1 MPDGMR
7 RPPEVPVVVPEAY
20 EPLFWTNKPDG
31 TSIRYK
37 VFYGGR
43 GAAKSHSFA
52 RALVAEAYSQKH
64 LILCTR
70 QFQNSIAD
78 SVYRV
83 VEGQVRS
90 LGLERWF
97 EMTRQSIYCTRTGS
111 EFIFKG
117 LDRNINEIRS
127 LEGVSRCWIEE
138 ANTTRLDSWL
148 ILDPT
153 IRVPGSQIWISYN
166 PEKDEDA
173 LHKKFVVDAPPP
185 DAFVR
190 KTSWRDNPWFEQT
203 ELHRLRLYMLQSD
216 QTNYDWVWEG
226 ETRQNWEAQVF
237 RDKVFLENFGDD
249 LIPLKARMYFG
260 CDFGFADSPTC
271 LLRCWIRPSIEG
283 VGEDLYIDREAYS
296 YGLEL
301 DEMAG
306 FFDRTIPEAR
316 QWPIYADNS
325 RPETISYLA
334 RQGFMI
340 SAAEK
345 WPNCEEDGIQ
355 HIRAFR
361 RIVIHETKC
370 PNVARDYRLYSYKT
384 DPRAV
389 DDKGRPIVLP
399 ILLDKDDHGP
409 DATRYALSDMI
420 MKRGGLSVWER
431 LVRPNR

>member
-7 RPPEVPVVVPEAY
+7 QPQIAVTVPEAY

-31 TSIRYK
+31 TPIRYK
-37 VFYGGR
+37 CFYGGR
-43 GAAKSHSFA
+43 NAAKSWSFA
-52 RALVAEAYSQKH
+52 RALVAEAFSHKH

-83 VEGQVRS
+83 VENQIRD
-90 LGLERWF
+90 LKLAPWF
-97 EMTRQSIYCTRTGS
+97 EFTRQSIYCKKTGS

-127 LEGVSRCWIEE
+127 LEGVTRCWIEE

-153 IRVPGSQIWISYN
+153 IRRDGSQIWISYN
-166 PEKDEDA
+166 PDRNEDA
-173 LHKKFVVDAPPP
+173 LHKKFVVDKPPP
-185 DAFVR
+185 EAFVR
-190 KTSWRDNPWFEQT
+190 KTSWRDNPWFSGTDGE
-203 ELHRLRLYMLQSD
+203 RLRLYMLQYD

-237 RDKVFLENFGDD
+237 RDKVFLENFEDD
-249 LIPLKARMYFG
+249 LIPLKARIYYG
-260 CDFGFADSPTC
+260 VDFGYSSSPTC
-271 LLRCWIRPSIEG
+271 LLRCWIKPSSEG
-283 VGEDLYIDREAYS
+283 FGEDLYIDREAYS
-296 YGLEL
+296 YHLEL

-306 FFDRTIPEAR
+306 FFDKMMPEAR
-316 QWPIYADNS
+316 QWPIYADAAD
-325 RPETISYLA
+325 PQTISYLA

-345 WPNCEEDGIQ
+345 WPNSEEEGVR
-355 HIRAFR
+355 HIRGFR
-361 RIVIHETKC
+361 RVVIHETKC
-370 PNVARDYRLYSYKT
+370 PNVARDFRLYSYKT
-384 DPRAV
+384 DPKAV
-389 DDKGRPIVLP
+389 DDNGRPLVLP
-399 ILLDKDDHGP
+399 ILLDKWDHGP
-409 DATRYALSDMI
+409 DACRYALSDMI

-431 LVRPNR
+431 LVRPTR

>member
-1 MPDGMR
+1 MPDG
-7 RPPEVPVVVPEAY
+7 RPPEVPIVVPEAY
-20 EPLFWTNKPDG
+20 TPLFWTNKPDG
-31 TSIRYK
+31 TPIRYK

-43 GAAKSHSFA
+43 GAAKSHSVA
-52 RALVAEAYSQKH
+52 RALVAEAYSTKH

-83 VEGQVRS
+83 VENQIR
-90 LGLERWF
+90 GLKLDPWF
-97 EMTRQSIYCTRTGS
+97 EFTRQSIYCKKTGS

-127 LEGVSRCWIEE
+127 LEGVTRCWIEE

-153 IRVPGSQIWISYN
+153 IRSPGSQILITYN
-166 PEKDEDA
+166 PERDEDA
-173 LHKKFVVDAPPP
+173 LHKKFVVDTPPP
-185 DAFVR
+185 DALVC

-203 ELHRLRLYMLQSD
+203 ELHRLRQYMLKSD

-226 ETRQNWEAQVF
+226 ETRKNWEAQVF
-237 RDKVFLENFGDD
+237 RDKVFLENFEDD
-249 LIPLKARMYFG
+249 LIPYRTRLYYG

-271 LLRCWIRPSIEG
+271 LLRCWIKPSIEG

-306 FFDRTIPEAR
+306 FFDQKMPEAR
-316 QWPIYADNS
+316 SWRIYADNS

-334 RQGFMI
+334 RQGFVI
-340 SAAEK
+340 APADK
-345 WPNCEEDGIQ
+345 WPNCCEDGIQ
-355 HIRAFR
+355 HLRAFR
-361 RIVIHETKC
+361 RIVIHDTKC
-370 PNVARDYRLYSYKT
+370 PNVARDFRLYSYKT

-389 DDKGRPIVLP
+389 DEKGRPIVLP

-409 DATRYALSDMI
+409 DAVRYSLSDMI
-420 MKRGGLSVWER
+420 QKRGGFSVWER
-431 LVRPNR
+431 LVSPNR